1 MSSPCSLHE
10 FITLADGRI
19 LSFADIGH
27 NSDFPVIYFHGFPG
41 SRLEAA
47 FSRGIV
53 AQNGVRVI
61 AVERPGYGASTFK
74 AIRALS
80 DWPADVIELA
90 DALGLNKF
98 SVLGVSSGGVYA
110 LACAAH
116 IRDRLHQVGIACTP
130 APPEGVLSIPEMT
143 IMAKLG
149 FKLAHRHSWLSK
161 LTLGRLFRFILR
173 YQTAGFLKVLASQA
187 PQADR
192 IALQQQS
199 FYNAVLASLQEAY
212 RGGYRGPL
220 YDLHLVS
227 RDWDFKLEHI
237 QQPIHLWHG
246 SGDTVVPI
254 AMGEHIAS
262 RLQQCNQYWK
272 TDEGHFSLTVNYM
285 EEALQVLKG

>member
-10 FITLADGRI
+10 SITLADGRI

-27 NSDFPVIYFHGFPG
+27 GSDFPVIYFHGFPG

-47 FSRGIV
+47 FSKDIV

-61 AVERPGYGASTFK
+61 AVERPGYGSSTFD
-74 AIRALS
+74 ALRTLS
-80 DWPADVIELA
+80 DWPTDVLALA
-90 DALGLNKF
+90 DALGLEKF

-116 IRDRLHQVGIACTP
+116 ISERLHQVGIACTP
-130 APPEGVLSIPEMT
+130 APPEGVLSLSEMT
-143 IMAKLG
+143 TVAKFG
-149 FKLAHRHSWLSK
+149 FNLAHKHSWLSK
-161 LTLGRLFRFILR
+161 LILGRLFRFILLR
-173 YQTAGFLKVLASQA
+173 QAPGFLKVLGSQASQA
-187 PQADR
+187 DR
-192 IALQQQS
+192 MALQQPA
-199 FYNAVLASLQEAY
+199 FYNAVLASLREAY
-212 RGGYRGPL
+212 RGGHRGPL

-237 QQPIHLWHG
+237 QRPIHLWHG
-246 SGDTVVPI
+246 SSDTVVPI
-254 AMGEHIAS
+254 AMGKHIAS

-272 TDEGHFSLTVNYM
+272 TDEGHFSITVNYM